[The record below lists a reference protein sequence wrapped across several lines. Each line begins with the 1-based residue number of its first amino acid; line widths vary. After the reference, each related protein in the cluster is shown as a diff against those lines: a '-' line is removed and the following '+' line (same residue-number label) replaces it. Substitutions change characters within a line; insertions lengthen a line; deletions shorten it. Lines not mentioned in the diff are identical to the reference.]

1 MRALIVSHTGAL
13 AGSNQVVLSLLRHVP
28 ASVQVTGCVFLSDGP
43 MAEAAAATGHPLTV
57 LPAGRARDLWRAPG
71 VVHGLRRLIER
82 DRPELVFSHVSKAHV
97 YAATAAWRSRLPVVW
112 FQHELPGTPRGL
124 QQLAGRLPTR
134 AVLCNSTFVG
144 DRHRALFP
152 RAEVHVTPPGIPVD
166 SAGAV
171 REHREAR
178 QVRLAVVGRLQRWK
192 RVELTLR
199 AMPRVLDSLP
209 EAHLTV
215 MGAARRGI
223 DEDYPGELE
232 RLAAELRLGD
242 AVTFAGEVPDAR
254 ERIGEFD
261 ILVHT
266 SENEPFGLV
275 LLEAL
280 ARGVPVIAPPAGG
293 SADIVHDGTEGLL
306 VDPTRTESLA
316 AAILELAG
324 DPQRRTAMGSA
335 GRRRVIEHFDEAQ
348 ASRVMWRTIE
358 EILASDAA
366 P

>member
-1 MRALIVSHTGAL
+1 
-13 AGSNQVVLSLLRHVP
+13 
-28 ASVQVTGCVFLSDGP
+28 
-43 MAEAAAATGHPLTV
+43 
-57 LPAGRARDLWRAPG
+57 
-71 VVHGLRRLIER
+71 
-82 DRPELVFSHVSKAHV
+82 
-97 YAATAAWRSRLPVVW
+97 
-112 FQHELPGTPRGL
+112 
-124 QQLAGRLPTR
+124 
-134 AVLCNSTFVG
+134 
-144 DRHRALFP
+144 
-152 RAEVHVTPPGIPVD
+152 
-166 SAGAV
+166 
-171 REHREAR
+171 
-178 QVRLAVVGRLQRWK
+178 
-192 RVELTLR
+192 VELTLR

-223 DEDYPGELE
+223 DDDYPGELE

-254 ERIGEFD
+254 ERIAEFD

-293 SADIVHDGTEGLL
+293 SADIVRDGTEGLL

-324 DPQRRTAMGSA
+324 DPQLRTAMGSA

-348 ASRVMWRTIE
+348 TSRVMWRTIE
-358 EILASDAA
+358 EILAADAG